1 MEELAPN
8 EGLLLFLFVLS
19 KSNLSSQKWIVKLL
33 KMNIISRLKVLNN
46 TKLVVNDHLGLI
58 WYYSEQVS
66 WLGLFSAS
74 YSKTALAIFFVL
86 LHSQYAYLD

>member
-19 KSNLSSQKWIVKLL
+19 KSNMSSQKWIVKLL

-66 WLGLFSAS
+66 WLGFFLRFLQQDGSSNFFLS
-74 YSKTALAIFFVL
+74 YYTPNTLI
-86 LHSQYAYLD
+86 